1 MNKEDQQDHSLED
14 QQDHSLED
22 QQDHFPCSN
31 LSDSSISSDDRVD
44 DATQN
49 AMSYHSTEIGAIL
62 PGPNLSESS
71 TEDDSNKPK
80 TDTRVDAKVAFAR
93 QRPRKTENK
102 ELKELKELSKLKNY
116 LELAGKLLHSNS

>member
-49 AMSYHSTEIGAIL
+49 AMSYQL
-62 PGPNLSESS
+62 
-71 TEDDSNKPK
+71 
-80 TDTRVDAKVAFAR
+80 
-93 QRPRKTENK
+93 
-102 ELKELKELSKLKNY
+102 
-116 LELAGKLLHSNS
+116 